1 MTTSP
6 ESLTWHV
13 VLRLEELP
21 TDGSGKTVEVN
32 GQRIALF
39 HHEGTVY
46 CLDDSCPHQ
55 GASLGEGL
63 ISMTDVTCPWHGF
76 QFDSESGECFS
87 APQCQLEPF
96 PLRISD
102 ERVWVR
108 PGS

>member
-76 QFDSESGECFS
+76 HYDLATGANTDGIGECGV
-87 APQCQLEPF
+87 ATHPVDVTDGGEV
-96 PLRISD
+96 
-102 ERVWVR
+102 RVAL
-108 PGS
+108 